1 MIKNKILVIAGPT
14 AAGKSH
20 IALAIAQKYNAVII
34 NADSMQVYAAIPV
47 LSAQPSAADKAT
59 IPHLLYGMMPSDGTC
74 SAGMWVAQAKEA
86 IDIAHREGKLPIIVG
101 GTGLYL
107 KALIEGLSPVPAI
120 SDSVRNY
127 SRALLAEL
135 GNEAFHAMLKERDHA
150 MATKLNPGDSQRMA
164 RSLEVLEQTGISLLK
179 WQQIAPTPFYD
190 RTQFVECSIIP
201 PRDILYTNCN
211 NRFLT
216 MLEQGALQEVEQ
228 LMEANLPP
236 SLPVMKALGVHEL
249 SEYLAGRLSQEEA
262 IIQAQTTT
270 RHYAKRQLT
279 WCRNQMPESRMFA
292 GREAIEGIA
301 EMI

>member
-47 LSAQPSAADKAT
+47 LSAQPSATDKAT
-59 IPHLLYGMMPSDGTC
+59 ISHLLYGMMPSNETC
-74 SAGMWVAQAKEA
+74 SAGMWVSQAKEA
-86 IDIAHREGKLPIIVG
+86 IDTAHGEGKLPIIVG

-120 SDSVRNY
+120 SDSVRDY

-135 GNEAFHAMLKERDHA
+135 GNEAFHAMLKERDPL
-150 MATKLNPGDSQRMA
+150 MAAKLNPGDSQRMA
-164 RSLEVLEQTGISLLK
+164 RSLEVIEQTGISLLK
-179 WQQIAPTPFYD
+179 WQQISPTSFYD
-190 RTQFVECSIIP
+190 RAQFVECSIIP
-201 PRDILYTNCN
+201 PREVLYANCN

-228 LMEANLPP
+228 LMKENLLP

-249 SEYLAGRLSQEEA
+249 SEYLAGRLTKEEA
-262 IIQAQTTT
+262 ITQAQTAT

-279 WCRNQMPESRMFA
+279 WCRNQMPHSRVFT
-292 GREAIEGIA
+292 GREAIEGIM